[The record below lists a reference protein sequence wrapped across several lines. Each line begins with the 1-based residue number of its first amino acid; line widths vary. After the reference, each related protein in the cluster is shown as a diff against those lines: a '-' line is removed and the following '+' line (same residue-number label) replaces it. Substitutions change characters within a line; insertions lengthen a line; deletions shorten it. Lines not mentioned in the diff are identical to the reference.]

1 MTATKP
7 DADPHPHSQ
16 AVAVSAYELRAL
28 AQFDSKLNEI
38 RIIQVRMMAGLEQ
51 VGATLADYRPK
62 REKPEDQVLTIL
74 FLLIMFAQVCFV
86 TYQVLFAPPQKVICE
101 SIVTKK

>member
-38 RIIQVRMMAGLEQ
+38 RIIQVRMMAGL
-51 VGATLADYRPK
+51 
-62 REKPEDQVLTIL
+62 
-74 FLLIMFAQVCFV
+74 
-86 TYQVLFAPPQKVICE
+86 
-101 SIVTKK
+101 